1 MKYALYFV
9 LIAISAQASVA
20 EAEEEPFADVTVENL
35 SAIREKLG
43 CQKIADTTAKL
54 GCTILKEFSDAGK
67 PDPQLLKKSNRLS
80 GRRWVG
86 LTVVS
91 GEVNVDGR
99 EFPRKS
105 PYTNLIVLGAR
116 YSSNFHQKISFEN
129 GYAPMYIWP
138 MRAEEVTHIQNAS
151 NALLQNEID
160 EDNLAIQFARSV
172 EMKFS
177 PVREST
183 GQSLLIGNRSTFLRQ
198 RDKTLYVFEIGTSKS
213 GNAKFWLS
221 RIDLNH
227 ELSR

>member
-1 MKYALYFV
+1 MKYVLYLILFALCAPV
-9 LIAISAQASVA
+9 SVV
-20 EAEEEPFADVTVENL
+20 EAEEEQLADVSVENL
-35 SAIREKLG
+35 SAIREKLD
-43 CQKIADTTAKL
+43 CQKTADTAAKL

-67 PDPQLLKKSNRLS
+67 PDPRLLKESNRGS

-86 LTVVS
+86 VTVVS
-91 GEVNVDGR
+91 GEVNLDGK

-105 PYTNLIVLGAR
+105 PYINLIVLGAR
-116 YSSNFHQKISFEN
+116 YSNNFHRKISFEN

-138 MRAEEVTHIQNAS
+138 TRAEEVKYIQHAS
-151 NALLQNEID
+151 EALLRDEID

-183 GQSLLIGNRSTFLRQ
+183 GKSLLLGNRGTFLRQ
-198 RDKTLYVFEIGTSKS
+198 RDKTLYLFEIGTSKS
-213 GNAKFWLS
+213 GSSKLWLS

-227 ELSR
+227 ELSP